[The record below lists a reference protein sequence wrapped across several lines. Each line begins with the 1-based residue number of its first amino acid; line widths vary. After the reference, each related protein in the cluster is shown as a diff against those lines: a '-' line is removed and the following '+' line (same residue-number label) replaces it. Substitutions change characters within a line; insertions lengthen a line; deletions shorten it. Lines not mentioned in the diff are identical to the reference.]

1 VTTLPPRRR
10 DAARACDSGS
20 IATPPVQLSI
30 VGLNIAYAIIGVIL
44 MYGSYRVFDLLS
56 RRIDFQ
62 EELQKGNIAVAIVIG
77 SIFIAIAMIVSGA
90 LG

>member
-1 VTTLPPRRR
+1 M
-10 DAARACDSGS
+10 
-20 IATPPVQLSI
+20 QLSI
-30 VGLNIAYAIIGVIL
+30 VGLNIAYAIIGVVL
-44 MYGSYRVFDLLS
+44 MYASYRAFDLLS